1 MAVVAAGT
9 PRRLATEASSRCSSA
24 EICPSA
30 MAAMS
35 AIWVMREASSAFMGR
50 LLTPAPGGGERLRE
64 ERRPVEHPGT
74 AREGAVSEQAADR
87 VRSSLREARRPE
99 RVHAERRLL
108 PG

>member
-1 MAVVAAGT
+1 MANHSYWESVGGRYNDGWEQ
-9 PRRLATEASSRCSSA
+9 P
-24 EICPSA
+24 A

-87 VRSSLREARRPE
+87 VRSSLREA
-99 RVHAERRLL
+99 
-108 PG
+108 